1 MIGDYLV
8 VGLVF
13 VIIYTLGI
21 KFGYDLAKK

>member
-1 MIGDYLV
+1 MICDYLV
-8 VGLVF
+8 TGLVF

>member
-8 VGLVF
+8 AGLVF